1 MPTPSFLPLPFPPST
16 PPIQVAEANAISE
29 ELGKA
34 VQFDLLVKSGASH
47 DLNDRE
53 KQVGSASGRRRG
65 LRWGAVVSPP
75 SHSSQQVMVKVEDR
89 STRFVWLWSKAKFIN
104 RKYLMQELYQAWI
117 DGLPVDIEKERV
129 SAALGVE

>member
-1 MPTPSFLPLPFPPST
+1 
-16 PPIQVAEANAISE
+16 
-29 ELGKA
+29 
-34 VQFDLLVKSGASH
+34 
-47 DLNDRE
+47 
-53 KQVGSASGRRRG
+53 
-65 LRWGAVVSPP
+65 
-75 SHSSQQVMVKVEDR
+75 MVKVEDR